1 MGQYST
7 LPDTQIPTPPLRE
20 TTRRLMLRSFF
31 TWCLLYVLG
40 WQAFLSMLGMPAFI
54 TVGVITGLIFLGLS
68 SSLITQQ
75 RPRRFPWRRLP
86 WLALSYVTLAA
97 ISVSWSE
104 WPVVTIITS
113 LLMISVTLAAVVIA
127 YALTWRELLGCLAA
141 AMKWIVTLSYAI
153 ELWVALVLKHG
164 IYPRGWTAPENGDVT
179 PFMQWVWGNFFHFN
193 ERIQGI
199 VGNANVLGMLCSV
212 AIVLFI
218 ALALDAVGRKRIMLW
233 VWAALSAFL
242 FVRAESAT
250 TIVATVIMIIIVVTA
265 LIMRTATTS
274 LGRRKRYIG
283 FFTVAG
289 IFGVIAFV
297 FRNGIYEALDRDP
310 TLTGR
315 TLIWAEVSKR
325 AAEHPILGNGFASP
339 WLPIDPHFDG
349 WIVDNNLNVMHAHSA
364 WLDVYM
370 QLGILGVLL
379 GIGASA
385 ALMWRSWFFAV
396 DRPRIDLKA
405 DRKYSSLTLVP
416 LAITALLLTLS
427 LTESTPVLA
436 NGWML
441 GVLFAF
447 KMKINPVL
455 CNSSQPCTE
464 PGRSR

>member
-7 LPDTQIPTPPLRE
+7 LPETQIPTPPPRE

-31 TWCLLYVLG
+31 TWTLLYVLG
-40 WQAFLSMLGMPAFI
+40 WQAFLSMFGMPAFVTI
-54 TVGVITGLIFLGLS
+54 GVLTGLIFIGLS

-86 WLALSYVTLAA
+86 WLGLSYVTLALV
-97 ISVSWSE
+97 SVTWSQ
-104 WPVVTIITS
+104 WPLVSIVTSI
-113 LLMISVTLAAVVIA
+113 LMISVTLAAVVIGW
-127 YALTWRELLGCLAA
+127 ALTWRETLGCLAA
-141 AMKWIVTLSYAI
+141 AMKWIVTLSFAI
-153 ELWVALVLKHG
+153 ELWVALVVRHG
-164 IYPRGWTAPENGDVT
+164 IYPNGWHPPTEGDVT
-179 PFMQWVWGNFFHFN
+179 PFMQWVWGNLFNFN

-199 VGNANVLGMLCSV
+199 VGNANVLGMLSTV

-218 ALALDAVGRKRIMLW
+218 ALALDTSGRKRIMLF
-233 VWAALSAFL
+233 VWAGLSAFL

-250 TIVATVIMIIIVVTA
+250 TIVASVIMAIIVVTA
-265 LIMRTATTS
+265 LIMRTSTTA
-274 LGRRKRYIG
+274 LGRRKRYIA
-283 FFTVAG
+283 FFASAGVLAAVAL
-289 IFGVIAFV
+289 AL
-297 FRNGIYEALDRDP
+297 RTQIYEALDRDP

-315 TLIWAEVSKR
+315 TEIWAEVSKR
-325 AAEHPILGNGFASP
+325 AAEHPIRGNGFASP
-339 WLPIDPHFDG
+339 WLPFDKHFDG

-364 WLDVYM
+364 WVDVYM
-370 QLGILGVLL
+370 QLGVLGVLL
-379 GIGASA
+379 AVGASA

-396 DRPRIDLKA
+396 DRPRTDLKA
-405 DRKYSSLTLVP
+405 DRLYSPLTLVP
-416 LAITALLLTLS
+416 LAITALLLTLG

-455 CNSSQPCTE
+455 CNSSQPCSE

>member
-7 LPDTQIPTPPLRE
+7 LPDTTIPKPPARE

-54 TVGVITGLIFLGLS
+54 TVGVVTGLIFIGLS

-86 WLALSYVTLAA
+86 WLALAYVTLAA
-97 ISVSWSE
+97 FSILWSQ

-113 LLMISVTLAAVVIA
+113 LLMISVTLAAIVIA
-127 YALTWRELLGCLAA
+127 WALTWRETLGCLAA
-141 AMKWIVTLSYAI
+141 ALKWIVTLSFAI
-153 ELWVALVLKHG
+153 ELWVALVVRHG
-164 IYPRGWTAPENGDVT
+164 IYPRGFTLPEGVEPT
-179 PFMQWVWGNFFHFN
+179 PFMQWVWGDFFHFDQ
-193 ERIQGI
+193 RIQGI
-199 VGNANVLGMLCSV
+199 VGNANVLGMLSAV
-212 AIVLFI
+212 GIVLFV
-218 ALALDAVGRKRIMLW
+218 ALALDATGRKRIMLW
-233 VWAALSAFL
+233 IWAGLAAFL

-250 TIVATVIMIIIVVTA
+250 TIVAAFSMAIIVVTA
-265 LIMRTATTS
+265 LVMRTATTPV
-274 LGRRKRYIG
+274 GRRKRYIA
-283 FFTVAG
+283 FFTGAGVVAALAF
-289 IFGVIAFV
+289 IFRA
-297 FRNGIYEALDRDP
+297 NIYEALDRDP

-315 TLIWAEVSKR
+315 TLIWADVSKR

-370 QLGILGVLL
+370 QLGVLGVML
-379 GIGASA
+379 GVGASA

-396 DRPRIDLKA
+396 DRPRIDLNAK
-405 DRKYSSLTLVP
+405 RKYSSLTLVP
-416 LAITALLLTLS
+416 LALTALLLTLS

-441 GVLFAF
+441 AVLFAF

-455 CNSSQPCTE
+455 CNSTEPCSE
-464 PGRSR
+464 PGRVR